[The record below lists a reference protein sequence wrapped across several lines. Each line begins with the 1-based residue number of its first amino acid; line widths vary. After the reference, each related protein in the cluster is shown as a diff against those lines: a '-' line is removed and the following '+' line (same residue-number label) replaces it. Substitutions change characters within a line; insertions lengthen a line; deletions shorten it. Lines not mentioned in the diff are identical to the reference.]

1 MKKTLKRLLCAALLA
16 GAVAGWFSLSDSTRK
31 YIVHIGKQV
40 PSLPYRY
47 FI

>member
-1 MKKTLKRLLCAALLA
+1 MKTFRKMLLLGALA
-16 GAVAGWFSLSDSTRK
+16 GAVAGWFAASESTRR
-31 YIVHIGKQV
+31 YLVYIGKQV